1 MGPTPQNKKVKACPM
16 HVEGAVQ
23 FTPST
28 LKFVNGH
35 MLPYHWGLTFF
46 LFTQGHFDGELKTKF
61 YPD

>member
-1 MGPTPQNKKVKACPM
+1 M

-35 MLPYHWGLTFF
+35 MLPYHWELTFF